1 MRLSALSGVL
11 CAAALVTA
19 SLSLPAAAT
28 AAPAAAKAAI
38 PSAPCAPGGVTAADR
53 AVAQRLRPAMT
64 GQRLGPALSGYNVS
78 CARAIVR
85 HVIGRGLPARAAVI
99 AVTTAITEST
109 LHNYTL
115 AVDHD
120 SLGLFQQRPSMGWG
134 SPEQLLDPGFATG
147 AFLDKMLRTH
157 SAGSWQAGDI
167 GQISQRVQVSRY
179 PAAYGPEANDARL
192 IVGQLW
198 TSSTGS
204 SATTGTAKA
213 PKKSTPKKPSGPFS
227 KSLLQTVP
235 GLPGTFDD
243 RHQVLLADWNGDGRS
258 DLVVLQQSGTTSGAT
273 EVRIVSGA
281 SDFQN
286 LLLHT
291 AIPLGPTDA
300 RTTFAMTDWNFDGR
314 PDLVVTQKSGTAS
327 GRTEVRVLDGASFL
341 RRYLQE
347 TATVLGPSDDCY
359 AFAVADWNADG
370 RVDVAVIQKCG
381 TKSGR
386 TEVRV
391 LDGAANLQ
399 RYLQDSPTPLGPTD
413 ARHTFTVADFNGDLN
428 LDLVVTRKS
437 GAKSDKTV
445 LQVLDGASQYR
456 NLLGKP
462 ITARVST
469 DERHSLSVLDWNRD
483 GRLDLVV
490 VQKYGTAAG
499 RTEAKILAG

>member
-1 MRLSALSGVL
+1 
-11 CAAALVTA
+11 
-19 SLSLPAAAT
+19 
-28 AAPAAAKAAI
+28 
-38 PSAPCAPGGVTAADR
+38 
-53 AVAQRLRPAMT
+53 
-64 GQRLGPALSGYNVS
+64 
-78 CARAIVR
+78 VR

-198 TSSTGS
+198 TSSTGTGGTS
-204 SATTGTAKA
+204 GTTKS
-213 PKKSTPKKPSGPFS
+213 PKSTPKKPAGPFS

-281 SDFQN
+281 SDFQH

-300 RTTFAMTDWNFDGR
+300 RTAFAMTDWNFDGR
-314 PDLVVTQKSGTAS
+314 PDLVVTQRSGTAS

-428 LDLVVTRKS
+428 LDLVVTQKS
-437 GAKSDKTV
+437 GAKSDRTV

-469 DERHSLSVLDWNRD
+469 DDRHSLSVLDWNRD